1 MMTAYGEP
9 FSVQQQ
15 GDEVVLTL
23 RKAECQTLWI
33 PIENS
38 AKESYMEVEGS
49 SLYTVPMT
57 VRLATDK
64 IETYM
69 PLHLDKGAKTIK
81 FSECKSDIVAWKNLK
96 MGKNP
101 NPKIEDF
108 RQAIH
113 FTPELGGIN
122 DPN

>member
-1 MMTAYGEP
+1 MKRVCFLIFSLVVVAMMTACGEP

-23 RKAECQTLWI
+23 RKAKCQTLWI

-57 VRLATDK
+57 VRLDRLTNG
-64 IETYM
+64 
-69 PLHLDKGAKTIK
+69 P
-81 FSECKSDIVAWKNLK
+81 
-96 MGKNP
+96 
-101 NPKIEDF
+101 
-108 RQAIH
+108 
-113 FTPELGGIN
+113 
-122 DPN
+122 